1 MGDVRTALE
10 GAVAYLSEHPEEAR
24 YTDSEATATLE
35 EGLRVRVEGPG
46 GLSVVTDMPQGV
58 GGGGAGPS
66 PGWLLRAALAAC
78 QATFIAMQA
87 ARDGVTLEAL
97 SVTVDSE
104 SDDRGV
110 LGMDPSVP
118 AGPLSVRVRVNAEAG
133 GGDVESLVRT
143 AAERCPVFDAVS
155 RAVPMR
161 LEVEPEQAPG
171 MEGASGG

>member
-66 PGWLLRAALAAC
+66 PGWLLRAALA
-78 QATFIAMQA
+78 
-87 ARDGVTLEAL
+87 
-97 SVTVDSE
+97 
-104 SDDRGV
+104 
-110 LGMDPSVP
+110 
-118 AGPLSVRVRVNAEAG
+118 VRVRVNAEAG

-171 MEGASGG
+171 ME